1 MQFFPVYQI
10 FSNKSRLI
18 MDSNVRKLL
27 FIQKCPQFS
36 QKWSASSAG
45 MLATFSM
52 SEHKNIKIGFKHQ
65 HPQPSTFQRV
75 LRPSGG
81 QIFDTWVSKSSQKI
95 NSFWKVSKFCGGG
108 NQKSYFKTWTLTG
121 TLKGTQQFTHKTVV

>member
-1 MQFFPVYQI
+1 
-10 FSNKSRLI
+10 

-52 SEHKNIKIGFKHQ
+52 SEHKNI
-65 HPQPSTFQRV
+65 
-75 LRPSGG
+75 
-81 QIFDTWVSKSSQKI
+81 
-95 NSFWKVSKFCGGG
+95 N
-108 NQKSYFKTWTLTG
+108 KTQVESVQLLKTLD
-121 TLKGTQQFTHKTVV
+121 LNFF